1 MRNESKAVTFFTKT
15 ALSATANTNRR
26 RKPTQ
31 SGVLMAIQ
39 PIDLQTLYSQLG
51 NVSKTV
57 AFQQQGVPLQNAIQ
71 QEEQTKRLQQKRE
84 AVEAASGYDE
94 GPAGVKTIRKA
105 LPAIRKKRQKSAAKT
120 KRKAKIKAR

>member
-1 MRNESKAVTFFTKT
+1 M
-15 ALSATANTNRR
+15 
-26 RKPTQ
+26 
-31 SGVLMAIQ
+31 GIQ

-57 AFQQQGVPLQNAIQ
+57 AFQQQGIPLQNAIQ

-94 GPAGVKTIRKA
+94 GPAGVKNDKESAPDTQEQKDK
-105 LPAIRKKRQKSAAKT
+105 KKRGENETEDDGKVFEV
-120 KRKAKIKAR
+120 IKDPRLGQHIDISG